1 MSNTIFCLFFIGF
14 IFSVIGCTDAPH
26 PIATGSGT
34 PSSEQ
39 WSISLV
45 RAALPEEDADLVLS
59 NGKVITWEGTRSTA
73 VAIRSNRIVWVGDER
88 DLERWIAPNTLVINA
103 QGASI
108 TPGFNDAHAH
118 FVSGALS
125 MQQIQLLDAPDL
137 PSIRTAVQEYLKSH
151 PDVST
156 VIGRGWLYGAFPDG
170 LPHREILDE
179 WVPDR
184 PALLRC
190 YDGHTLWVNSV
201 ALRLANIDRTTKNPE
216 RGIIV
221 KDPETGEPT
230 GVLKESAQRLV
241 DHLYP
246 KPTHADKREAIR
258 KGIALAHR
266 LGITSIQEAGTD
278 PEDLAAFESLR
289 RDGEL
294 LLRTHMAL
302 SGKPGMKDLDFEQL
316 HEDRQSFRALNTK
329 SVKLFV
335 DGVIESHTAV
345 LLSPYTNRPTAGLPL
360 YTDADLQRTI
370 QRLDAEEW
378 QIMVHA
384 IGEGGVRMVL
394 DAFELAIKSN
404 SMRKTPRRHRLEH
417 IESIAEEDIPRFAQ
431 LGLIASMQP
440 LHAEPN
446 SNTFQVW
453 AVNLGAERAKRAW
466 VWKRF
471 LDTGAQVAFGTDWP
485 VVGLDP
491 RPGLHV
497 AMTRQTL
504 SGEPPEG
511 FVPSQRLS
519 LHSALRA
526 YTEGSAYAEMEEKEK
541 GTIKAGLLADL
552 VVWDRDLE
560 AVPTHEVQ
568 KATVSKTIFDGKI
581 VYRSNP

>member
-1 MSNTIFCLFFIGF
+1 VGF
-14 IFSVIGCTDAPH
+14 GNE
-26 PIATGSGT
+26 
-34 PSSEQ
+34 PSAVPSE
-39 WSISLV
+39 V
-45 RAALPEEDADLVLS
+45 ADLVLS
-59 NGKVITWEGTRSTA
+59 NGKVMDWHGTRSTA
-73 VAIRSNRIVWVGDER
+73 VAIRSNRILWVGDDR
-88 DLERWIAPNTLVINA
+88 DLERWIGPNTLVINA
-103 QGASI
+103 HGASI
-108 TPGFNDAHAH
+108 TPGFNDAHTH

-125 MQQIQLLDAPDL
+125 MQQIQLLNAPDL
-137 PSIRTAVQEYLKSH
+137 PTIQETVQEYLKSH
-151 PDVST
+151 PNVST
-156 VIGRGWLYGAFPDG
+156 VIGRGWLYGAFADG
-170 LPHREILDE
+170 LPHRKILDE
-179 WVPDR
+179 WIPDR

-201 ALRLANIDRTTKNPE
+201 ALRLAGIDRTTKNPE

-221 KDPETGEPT
+221 KDPDTGEPT

-246 KPTHADKREAIR
+246 KPTLEDKREAIR

-266 LGITSIQEAGTD
+266 LGVTSIQEAGTD
-278 PEDLAAFESLR
+278 KEDLAALESLR

-294 LLRTHMAL
+294 QLRTHMAL

-316 HEDRQSFRALNTK
+316 HETRQSFRGLNTK
-329 SVKLFV
+329 SVKLV
-335 DGVIESHTAV
+335 VGGVIESHTAV

-360 YTDADLQRTI
+360 YTESDLQRTI

-394 DAFELAIKSN
+394 DAFELATQSN
-404 SMRKTPRRHRLEH
+404 STRKTPRRHRLEH

-453 AVNLGAERAKRAW
+453 AVNLGTERSKRAW

-519 LHSALRA
+519 LQSAMRA

-560 AVPTHEVQ
+560 AVPTNEVHQ
-568 KATVSKTIFDGKI
+568 AAVSTTIFDGKI
-581 VYRSNP
+581 VYRSSP